1 MTLAPFD
8 QRGGPPR
15 GGHPGRRP
23 RAWYRRQPRDQV
35 RPCPTCCWTGDGPA
49 ERQALFSAALGLAV
63 EFPPS
68 DEAALESEEDEV
80 ASAGVLALSPSV
92 LAGLPGLPRGAGPE
106 KPEALK
112 TTPPR

>member
-23 RAWYRRQPRDQV
+23 RAWYRRRPPDQV
-35 RPCPTCCWTGDGPA
+35 RPCPTCCWMGATGPA

-92 LAGLPGLPRGAGPE
+92 LAGLPDLPRE
-106 KPEALK
+106 SV
-112 TTPPR
+112 R